1 MRVIYYD
8 IPEIVNIRKYDVD
21 IKGLQKLLKN
31 NKTMTIK
38 KISEKLKLPKTQ
50 VEHWF
55 RTDIYFTIPEAEIW
69 LELKKVLKIKTNKFD
84 KSIMTFEKQL
94 SVHEQSNRVYDINGI
109 APTILSTS
117 ADIRILC

>member
-38 KISEKLKLPKTQ
+38 EISEKLKLPKTQ
-50 VEHWF
+50 IEHWF
-55 RTDIYFTIPEAEIW
+55 RTDKYFTIPEADIW
-69 LELKKVLKIKTNKFD
+69 FELKKVLKIKTDRFD

-94 SVHEQSNRVYDINGI
+94 SVHEQSNRVYNINGI
-109 APTILSTS
+109 APTILSTG